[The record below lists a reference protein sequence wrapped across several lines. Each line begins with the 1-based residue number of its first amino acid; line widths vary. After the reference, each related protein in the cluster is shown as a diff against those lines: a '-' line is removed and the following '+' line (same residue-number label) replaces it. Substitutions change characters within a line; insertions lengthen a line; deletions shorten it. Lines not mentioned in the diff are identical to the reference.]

1 VGNLSGEDLYLGR
14 EQTLVKHLILSKYLE
29 RFAHKVGAKW
39 DCITYVD
46 CFAGPWNVQSSDL
59 RDSSFSIAIH
69 ELQRARE
76 THRKRGRDLRLRC
89 LFLEKDPSAYEQLR
103 KYALEVSRDSGIE
116 IATRNAEFRDS
127 IKDILMFV
135 RDGGSQSFPFVF
147 IDPTGWSGYAM
158 TTIAPLLKLQPVE
171 VLINFMTGHIRRFL
185 DSPVENTRE
194 SFAALFGSAN
204 YRTRLEG
211 LTGADLDDEAVILYS
226 ENVMAVGGFTFVSR
240 ATVLHPEI
248 NRTQFNLVYAT
259 RHPTGVTVFKESEAK
274 AMETMEIARA
284 RAGQRK
290 REQRMK
296 QRELLNASDLHNA
309 SYYLS
314 LRQRYADIAQ
324 RAVEQTLMDH
334 GKVPYDDIWALA
346 LSNPLVW
353 ERDLK
358 QWIADWGKAGSLRME
373 GLKVG
378 QRVPQHGKKIVI
390 VWRSDQNK

>member
-1 VGNLSGEDLYLGR
+1 MGNLSEEDPYLGR

-29 RFAHKVGAKW
+29 RFAHKVGARW

-69 ELQRARE
+69 ELKRARE
-76 THRKRGRDLRLRC
+76 THRKRGHDLRLRC

-103 KYALEVSRDSGIE
+103 QYALGVSSDSGIE
-116 IATRNAEFRDS
+116 IATRNGEFQDS
-127 IKDILMFV
+127 IADIQKFV

-171 VLINFMTGHIRRFL
+171 VLINFMIGHIRRFL
-185 DSPVENTRE
+185 DSPLENTRE
-194 SFAALFGSAN
+194 SFAALFGSAS
-204 YRTRLEG
+204 YRTTLEG
-211 LTGADLDDEAVILYS
+211 LTGVDLDDEAVKLYS
-226 ENVMAVGGFTFVSR
+226 ENVKAVGGFAFVCR
-240 ATVLHPEI
+240 ATVLHPQI

-259 RHPTGVTVFKESEAK
+259 RHPAGVAVFKESETK
-274 AMETMEIARA
+274 AMEIMEIARA
-284 RAGQRK
+284 KAGQRK
-290 REQRMK
+290 REKRMR
-296 QRELLNASDLHNA
+296 QAELLNASELHDS

-314 LRQRYADIAQ
+314 LRRRYIEIA
-324 RAVEQTLMDH
+324 RKAVELVLTER
-334 GKVPYDDIWALA
+334 GNVPYDEIWSLA
-346 LSNPLVW
+346 LSHQLVW

-358 QWIADWGKAGSLRME
+358 QRIAEWSSAGNLTLE

-378 QRVPQHGKKIVI
+378 QRVPQQGQKII
-390 VWRSDQNK
+390 VVWKIHQN